1 MATEEERGS
10 EGCESSADFLDGEV
24 EAGLAALVVV
34 AGLGCG
40 VEGSE
45 SESSSQETSF
55 SELRAAPAS
64 SSSLVSFHVCK
75 VL

>member
-10 EGCESSADFLDGEV
+10 AGWDSLVDFLEGEV
-24 EAGLAALVVV
+24 DGLVAVVV
-34 AGLGCG
+34 VVVMVAAAGLGCG

-55 SELRAAPAS
+55 SEFRAAPALFS
-64 SSSLVSFHVCK
+64 H
-75 VL
+75 